1 MVNSME
7 NCNVC
12 GDVVVSGSGVF
23 ISGILKNADVFG
35 CQDCKTANDNSK
47 LVDKIRI
54 IQEKYHQIIWFNYVE
69 DYENKQGHRFVF
81 GNKDEIRILH
91 TQGDCSMDDLVEYIE
106 SDAYNDDVSICT
118 LGRKEHYQVSDT
130 PYPSDPFTAKNWW

>member
-7 NCNVC
+7 KCNVC
-12 GDVVVSGSGVF
+12 GNVVVSGSGVF

-54 IQEKYHQIIWFNYVE
+54 IQEKYHHIEWFSYLKDAKINR
-69 DYENKQGHRFVF
+69 GHRFTF
-81 GNKDEIRILH
+81 KNGDEIIINH
-91 TQGDCSMDDLVEYIE
+91 NEGDCSMDDLVEYIE
-106 SDAYNDDVSICT
+106 SASYKNDVSICT
-118 LGRKEHYQVSDT
+118 LGRKEYYQVSDT
-130 PYPSDPFTAKNWW
+130 PYPIDPFTAKNWW

>member
-12 GDVVVSGSGVF
+12 GNVVVSGSGVF

-106 SDAYNDDVSICT
+106 SARYKNDVSICT
-118 LGRKEHYQVSDT
+118 LGRKEYYQVSDT

>member
-7 NCNVC
+7 KCNVC
-12 GDVVVSGSGVF
+12 DCVIVGGSGVF

-69 DYENKQGHRFVF
+69 DYENKQGHHFVF

-106 SDAYNDDVSICT
+106 SDAYNDDVCIST
-118 LGRKEHYQVSDT
+118 LGRKEYYQDTNT